1 MLPCFVASTHLLRDP
16 GLDQLPHEGSRHSLV
31 SLEADRTLAGVVILE
46 FVLVVAHHAVNR
58 AVIRGGAK
66 PHEAFAVEPES
77 RELVADALFRLW
89 HGSPD
94 YFSKSLKRRSL
105 VIAYRGE
112 VFVDVFRFYY
122 HGLCS

>member
-1 MLPCFVASTHLLRDP
+1 
-16 GLDQLPHEGSRHSLV
+16 
-31 SLEADRTLAGVVILE
+31 
-46 FVLVVAHHAVNR
+46 VVAHHAVNR

-77 RELVADALFRLW
+77 RQLVADALFRLW

-105 VIAYRGE
+105 VIAHRGE
-112 VFVDVFRFYY
+112 VFVDVFRFYN

>member
-1 MLPCFVASTHLLRDP
+1 LALAKTEFNPV
-16 GLDQLPHEGSRHSLV
+16 GLI
-31 SLEADRTLAGVVILE
+31 LAHRRNP
-46 FVLVVAHHAVNR
+46 AR
-58 AVIRGGAK
+58 ATK

-105 VIAYRGE
+105 VIPHRGE
-112 VFVDVFRFYY
+112 LLVDVFRFYN

>member
-1 MLPCFVASTHLLRDP
+1 
-16 GLDQLPHEGSRHSLV
+16 
-31 SLEADRTLAGVVILE
+31 LETDRALAGVVILE
-46 FVLVVAHHAVNR
+46 FVLVVAQHVVNR
-58 AVIRGGAK
+58 AVIRRGAK

-105 VIAYRGE
+105 VIAHHGE
-112 VFVDVFRFYY
+112 VLVDVFRFYNRSMPI
-122 HGLCS
+122 LDISIM

>member
-1 MLPCFVASTHLLRDP
+1 MVA
-16 GLDQLPHEGSRHSLV
+16 Q
-31 SLEADRTLAGVVILE
+31 
-46 FVLVVAHHAVNR
+46 HAVNR
-58 AVIRGGAK
+58 AVIRGCAK

-94 YFSKSLKRRSL
+94 YFSKSLKSRSL
-105 VIAYRGE
+105 VIAQRGE
-112 VFVDVFRFYY
+112 VLVDVFRFYN

>member
-1 MLPCFVASTHLLRDP
+1 MVA
-16 GLDQLPHEGSRHSLV
+16 Q
-31 SLEADRTLAGVVILE
+31 
-46 FVLVVAHHAVNR
+46 HAVNR
-58 AVIRGGAK
+58 AVIRGCAK

-105 VIAYRGE
+105 VIAQRGE
-112 VFVDVFRFYY
+112 VLVDVFRFYN